1 MKVTTHKQVINAD
14 ETVHWKKIPSRTL
27 IAREEKSKPGFKSL
41 KDRLAVLLGTN
52 ATGEFKLKPKLIY
65 HSENPRALKKQST
78 QNLYDNTGLQHGL
91 LNILSPKLSLTAQK
105 KKKKKKISFNI
116 YLLAMH
122 LVTQEL

>member
-52 ATGEFKLKPKLIY
+52 ATGEFKLKPKLTY
-65 HSENPRALKKQST
+65 
-78 QNLYDNTGLQHGL
+78 
-91 LNILSPKLSLTAQK
+91 LSPGSRPFKNYAKSTMPALCKWNNKAWITSCLFITWFTEIFKPA
-105 KKKKKKISFNI
+105 
-116 YLLAMH
+116 
-122 LVTQEL
+122 VEDC